1 MHSSNYNRATPTPTL
16 FFWDPPKLM
25 TMERIH
31 LMYLQWMGESASF
44 GWSKY
49 TVSDVGGG
57 INAVGMYLSGEEG
70 AVVNYVGVVSDH
82 VGSDGGSVEVMLAT
96 AATT

>member
-1 MHSSNYNRATPTPTL
+1 MTHPVALTCRARCIKCTHPTTIVQH
-16 FFWDPPKLM
+16 
-25 TMERIH
+25 RH
-31 LMYLQWMGESASF
+31 LRFSKN
-44 GWSKY
+44 GWSNY